1 MANRPGSRPGRR
13 RQWAARP
20 RSSCRC
26 CAQPTTTDPKEAQH
40 DRCCLRR
47 GRTGPARRA
56 RGQPAEA
63 MARASRRGQGRGR
76 RRGARRARPLQ
87 AAGVVPRHRDARAL
101 GAGGCTRGQRALP
114 HRLRHR
120 LQPTSGGDLRARHGR
135 MCDETLQRCATVR
148 SDQAR
153 VRATRRRTGQAGRPV
168 RAAAEAVQ
176 GGARGERA
184 LCLSLPPYAGTA
196 MRRPQPLALALL
208 ATGALAQ
215 EPVQVERVEVVGSRL
230 PRIDAETALPV
241 QIIRREQIERSGAQ
255 NAEELLQRVV
265 ANAGGHPEALG
276 LGDGVTPGL
285 SSASLRGLGTGET
298 LVLLNGRRLANY
310 AFTSTT
316 GDGVDLHVI
325 PLAAIERVE
334 VLKDGASALYGSDAI
349 GGVINFVTRKDYAGA
364 ELGLSA
370 RAPEA
375 GGGERGRA
383 TLAFGRGVPSADG
396 YNAFAIVDLPRTRG
410 LAAIDRPFAATGNRP
425 ELGLV
430 QLSPSSWPANIR
442 QFPPGGQTLVNPAAP
457 GCTRLTVPWD
467 SDGNGV
473 ADACGFDF
481 VQTLNLVAPSRQV
494 NLLASASVAL
504 ASGAE
509 LYTELLVSDSQVRF
523 VSTPSPSTPNLSGS
537 GSRFVLPAGSPYSPT
552 ELGLSGNLP
561 LAYRTLPLGSR
572 TNEVD
577 SDNLRALV
585 GARGRS
591 GGWDFDGAISFN
603 QSRAQERYASGFVD
617 AGRLSAA
624 LATGLVNP
632 FGASGPEGDALLA
645 GTELKGLAREARGR
659 SVEADLRASGELLAL
674 PGGMLALA
682 TGIEARHETLTDRRP
697 VITDQ
702 VVGSGGPSGEKN
714 GSRQVQALYAELL
727 APVLTGLELQAAARL
742 DHYSDFGSNFS
753 PKLAL
758 RWRPAPWG
766 LLRASAGRGF
776 RAPSLPEL
784 YTRQTSSPT
793 EYFFADPPVTD
804 PARCPVTGLPPDC
817 QPVWNVVTGG
827 NEALQPQKST
837 QTNLGI
843 VLEPSP
849 GWQVAIDVW
858 SIRISDIIGTL
869 TEEDVV
875 YNVPAYEGS
884 NVVRGPVD
892 PAFPALPGPIEQILL
907 INQNLGTWRVEG
919 ADLHLAGA
927 PVSTPF
933 GRASAQFDGSYVRR
947 ARQEI
952 VAGQLIDLIGR
963 VVPRWQH
970 VLTLRLDWGGWKG
983 TISQRYRR
991 GYRDERPLPDG
1002 STRYVGSYVNWDA
1015 QVDYAPTSAL
1025 TLTLGVQNLLDRDP
1039 PFTNSSQS
1047 FQLNYDPIY
1056 ASPLGRTWTLE
1067 IKYAWR

>member
-1 MANRPGSRPGRR
+1 MRP
-13 RQWAARP
+13 
-20 RSSCRC
+20 
-26 CAQPTTTDPKEAQH
+26 H
-40 DRCCLRR
+40 
-47 GRTGPARRA
+47 
-56 RGQPAEA
+56 
-63 MARASRRGQGRGR
+63 
-76 RRGARRARPLQ
+76 
-87 AAGVVPRHRDARAL
+87 
-101 GAGGCTRGQRALP
+101 
-114 HRLRHR
+114 
-120 LQPTSGGDLRARHGR
+120 
-135 MCDETLQRCATVR
+135 
-148 SDQAR
+148 
-153 VRATRRRTGQAGRPV
+153 
-168 RAAAEAVQ
+168 
-176 GGARGERA
+176 
-184 LCLSLPPYAGTA
+184 
-196 MRRPQPLALALL
+196 PLALALL
-208 ATGALAQ
+208 ATGAIAQ
-215 EPVQVERVEVVGSRL
+215 EPVQFERVEVVGSRL

-255 NAEELLQRVV
+255 NAEELLQRIV

-276 LGDGVTPGL
+276 LGEADTPGL

-310 AFTSTT
+310 AFTSIS
-316 GDGVDLHVI
+316 GPGVDLHVI

-349 GGVINFVTRKDYAGA
+349 GGVINFVTRKDFSGA

-375 GGGERGRA
+375 GGAERGRA
-383 TLAFGRGVPSADG
+383 TLAFGRGDLGADG
-396 YNAFAIVDLPRTRG
+396 YNAFAIVDLQRTRG
-410 LAAIDRPFAATGNRP
+410 LAAIDRPFASTGNRP

-430 QLSPSSWPANIR
+430 QLSGNSWPANIR
-442 QFPPGGQTLVNPAAP
+442 QFTPGGGQTLVNPAAP
-457 GCTRLTVPWD
+457 GCTSLTVPFD

-473 ADACGFDF
+473 ADTCGFDF
-481 VQTLNLVAPSRQV
+481 VKTLNLVAPSRQA

-504 ASGAE
+504 GSGAE
-509 LYTELLVSDSQVRF
+509 LYTELLWSDSEVRF
-523 VSTPSPSTPNLSGS
+523 VSSPSSAIANLSGT
-537 GSRFVLPAGSPYSPT
+537 GSRFFLPASSPYYPT
-552 ELGLSGNLP
+552 ELGLQGNLP

-577 SDNLRALV
+577 SENLRALV
-585 GARGRS
+585 GARGRR
-591 GGWDFDGAISFN
+591 GGWDFDGALSFK
-603 QSRAQERYASGFVD
+603 QSRAQEHYASGFVD

-645 GTELKGLAREARGR
+645 GTELTGLAREARGR

-682 TGIEARHETLTDRRP
+682 TGVEARRETLTDRRP
-697 VITDQ
+697 VITDE
-702 VVGSGGPSGEKN
+702 VAGSGGPSGEKS
-714 GSRQVQALYAELL
+714 GSRNVQALYAELL

-758 RWRPAPWG
+758 RWQPAAWG

-784 YTRQTSSPT
+784 YTEQTSSLND
-793 EYFFADPPVTD
+793 YFFAEPPVTD
-804 PARCPVTGLPPDC
+804 PVRCPVTGQPADC
-817 QPVWNVVTGG
+817 QPEWRVVGGG
-827 NEALQPQKST
+827 NPALQPQRST

-849 GWQVAIDVW
+849 GWQASLDIW

-869 TEEDVV
+869 TEEDVI
-875 YNVPAYEGS
+875 YNIPGYEGS

-892 PAFPALPGPIEQILL
+892 PAFPALPGPIEQVLL

-919 ADLHLAGA
+919 TDLHLASA
-927 PVSTPF
+927 PVSTPL

-952 VAGQLIDLIGR
+952 VAGQVIDLIGR

-970 VLTLRLDWGGWKG
+970 VLSMGLDLGAWKG
-983 TISQRYRR
+983 TLSQRYRR

-1002 STRYVGSYVNWDA
+1002 STRRVSSYVNWDA
-1015 QVDYAPTSAL
+1015 QLGYAPTPAL

-1039 PFTNSSQS
+1039 PFTNSGAN
-1047 FQLNYDPIY
+1047 FQLGYDPLY
-1056 ASPLGRTWTLE
+1056 ASPLGRTWTLGV
-1067 IKYAWR
+1067 KYAWR